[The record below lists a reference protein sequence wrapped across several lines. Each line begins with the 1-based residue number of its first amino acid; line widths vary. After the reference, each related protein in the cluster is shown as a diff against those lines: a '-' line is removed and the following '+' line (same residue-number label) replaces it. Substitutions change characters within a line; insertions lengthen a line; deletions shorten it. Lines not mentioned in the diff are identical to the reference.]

1 MLRIRQWL
9 AVILHPLP
17 VVLLAIFLCFLLV
30 DAFPADSIHYHLPFA
45 IRAFHLPGFPD
56 YSGLKDSR
64 YFGFPSF
71 WRLALAPGLALDR
84 PRLFL
89 IPNLLGLLLF
99 VQVCHRY
106 LRLPRPWAACCCLA
120 FPVALFSF
128 RTSLQDFFVNTM
140 VASAMMILLY
150 PLTRSSR
157 PGKVS
162 IVSWN
167 DCFALLLLALAA
179 NAKFQGFFMAVI
191 VLAFTLFFRWREAQS
206 FELQVLKLPRIRIG
220 VCALVL
226 LLAIGYQPVTNTLQ
240 FRNPFYPIAVA
251 GLPGDIVATNSPIQY
266 IPRVPLLFNGAS
278 FVVSA
283 TEIDPIVRSQA
294 GLNFARSWN
303 NFNKPKPEYFS
314 KTANHPWVMTGG
326 SNGILF
332 VLLAVTAVLVAF
344 WKQERSTSGDL
355 DGQDYRRRLLLT
367 CIPLMFLPQS
377 MELRYYIVILFIV
390 AAVALSDAS
399 VPRLSIVVRSVV
411 VLALWFALIPSFL
424 VPIYFRFRTGSWSL
438 DRGLLSPDP
447 YAKINSHLVCRPFDL
462 GNANIKRID
471 QLRASGNKSAE
482 LLKCYLVKR
491 GYRHQ
496 SKHVSAS
503 LRSFES

>member
-9 AVILHPLP
+9 SVILHPLP

-64 YFGFPSF
+64 YLGFPSF

-99 VQVCHRY
+99 VQVCHRC
-106 LRLPRPWAACCCLA
+106 LRLPRPWAACCCLV

-140 VASAMMILLY
+140 VASAMLILLY
-150 PLTRSSR
+150 PLSRSDR
-157 PGKVS
+157 QGKVPL
-162 IVSWN
+162 VSWS
-167 DCFALLLLALAA
+167 DCFALLLLGLAA
-179 NAKFQGFFMAVI
+179 NTKFQGFFMAVI
-191 VLAFTLFFRWREAQS
+191 VVASTLFFRWKEIHSSR
-206 FELQVLKLPRIRIG
+206 LQTPAVPTIRVG
-220 VCALVL
+220 VCALAL
-226 LLAIGYQPVTNTLQ
+226 MLAISYQPIANTIQ
-240 FRNPFYPIAVA
+240 FKNPFYPMTVA
-251 GLPGDIVATNSPIQY
+251 GLPGDIDPTNSPIQY
-266 IPRVPLLFNGAS
+266 LPRIPLLFNGAS
-278 FVVSA
+278 FVVSS

-294 GLNFARSWN
+294 GWNFARSWH
-303 NFNKPKPEYFS
+303 NFNKPKPEYLS
-314 KTANHPWVMTGG
+314 PTANHPWVMTGG
-326 SNGILF
+326 SNGLVFI
-332 VLLAVTAVLVAF
+332 LLAVMAILVAV
-344 WKQERSTSGDL
+344 RGR
-355 DGQDYRRRLLLT
+355 DGYLNGQYSNFVYQRRLLLT
-367 CIPLMFLPQS
+367 CIPLMFLPQA
-377 MELRYYIVILFIV
+377 MELRYYMAILFV
-390 AAVALSDAS
+390 VTAVALSGTS
-399 VPRLSIVVRSVV
+399 VPRFSTVARTVV

-424 VPIYFRFRTGSWSL
+424 LPIYFRFRTGSWSL

-462 GNANIKRID
+462 GNANITRID

-482 LLKCYLVKR
+482 ILKCYLVKR

-503 LRSFES
+503 LRGSES